1 MEFEFSQGF
10 EPGGFRSVAGRVLIP
25 ALLFVAGDYPDKGVT
40 ITEAHL
46 DEVITRFNAGPRVVP
61 VKAEHFDSPLDP
73 FGEVVALHR
82 NGPNLFGMLAFS
94 EGIAQHIAQRGAKNV
109 SVAFHRESG
118 EGGAVAFSLKEC
130 SLVFTPRVAGASL
143 LSPEQIGQKMAAF
156 RAAGKVTPAMEGP
169 LSRLLASPPA
179 TVTFSDGTPGE
190 LDIAAEAEALVNA
203 LPVSAPRVSQ
213 IPPSFYPDALRASLG
228 GGSHVVP
235 APAVSAPPA
244 ELANIAGKLGVPV
257 EKVVAQFKAE
267 GGRRS

>member
-1 MEFEFSQGF
+1 MELEFSQGF

-46 DEVITRFNAGPRVVP
+46 DDLIARFNAGPRVAP

-94 EGIAQHIAQRGAKNV
+94 EGIAQHIAQRGAKNL
-109 SVAFHRESG
+109 SVALCRESA
-118 EGGAVAFSLKEC
+118 EGGALAFSLKEC

-169 LSRLLASPPA
+169 LARLLASPPA
-179 TVTFSDGTPGE
+179 AVTFSDGSAGE
-190 LDIAAEAEALVNA
+190 VDIAAEAEALVNA
-203 LPVSAPRVSQ
+203 LPVTAPRASQ
-213 IPPSFYPDALRASLG
+213 IPASFYPAGAAPSG
-228 GGSHVVP
+228 GYAVP
-235 APAVSAPPA
+235 GPSASAPPT
-244 ELANIAGKLGVPV
+244 ELANIAGKLGVSV
-257 EKVVAQFKAE
+257 EKVVAQFKADT
-267 GGRRS
+267 RVRQQ